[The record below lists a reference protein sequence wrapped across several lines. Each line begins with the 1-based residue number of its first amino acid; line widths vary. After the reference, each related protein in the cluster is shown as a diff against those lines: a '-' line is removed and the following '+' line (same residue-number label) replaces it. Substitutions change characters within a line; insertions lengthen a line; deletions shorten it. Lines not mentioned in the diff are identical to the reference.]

1 MVDLQKYDQ
10 GDNLRSILNINKD
23 SIVFGY
29 YGGEDS
35 FNIDFAKKAVIDI
48 SIKHPNIYFLF
59 MNVNKFCSNPN
70 TIFLPGTQDMKLRNS
85 FINTCDACL
94 HARDNGESFGL
105 TIAEF
110 STKNKPIITYLPLQD
125 TPFFDMAHIDQ
136 LSNNAIYYSDYDQLT
151 NIIINF
157 NNYNDKGKDWNFYKE
172 FSPKNVMN
180 KFEEVF
186 LT

>member
-1 MVDLQKYDQ
+1 
-10 GDNLRSILNINKD
+10 
-23 SIVFGY
+23 
-29 YGGEDS
+29 
-35 FNIDFAKKAVIDI
+35 
-48 SIKHPNIYFLF
+48 